1 MQKETTTK
9 FPNYYIVLFF
19 FTLLYINCGNK
30 NSNRGDLF
38 YYNEDAGISSLD
50 PAFAKDQ
57 NNIWAVTQL
66 YNGLV
71 ELDSNLHII
80 PSLAKRW
87 NISDSGKTYTFYLRD
102 DIYFQDHDCFA
113 NGKGRKLNSKDIAYS
128 LIRIFDPATASPGA
142 WLLNEKWLPIANP
155 KTDKDIYHNN
165 KLIETPND
173 STVVIHIAKAFP
185 PFLGQLAMPYCFAIP
200 HEAIEKYGKD
210 FRSHPVGTGSF
221 QLKFWE
227 DGVKMVMERNPL
239 YFEKDSYNKPLPYL
253 NGIVVSFIGSKH
265 SAFLEFLQGK
275 LDFVNG
281 LESSFK
287 DDVLTKSGSLK
298 QHYHGKFK
306 LVLGNYLNT
315 EYLGFLVDDSL
326 PLSKN
331 SPFAN
336 ICFRQAISHAINR
349 KEMVAQLRNN
359 IGNGN
364 VGGFI
369 PKGLPGN
376 IEDDIYEYNPE
387 KARELLHKSGYN
399 KKDEIVLYTT
409 KNYLDL
415 TVYIQNQLTAIGI
428 KCKIENNPGTT
439 HRQMVAKSQALFFR
453 GSWIADYPDAENY
466 LSLFFSKNFCPSGP
480 NYFHYKNSAIDNL
493 YASSLTITNDSIRTK
508 LYSTI
513 DKKIMDDAPVVV
525 LFYDRSIRL
534 LQNNISGLPT
544 NPLNLLVLKRTK
556 KLP

>member
-1 MQKETTTK
+1 M
-9 FPNYYIVLFF
+9 FPNHKNTNCYYILAGVFITLFF
-19 FTLLYINCGNK
+19 ANCSNSNK
-30 NSNRGDLF
+30 NRNDIF
-38 YYNEDAGISSLD
+38 YYNEDAGITSLD

-71 ELDSNLHII
+71 ELDSNLNII
-80 PSLAKRW
+80 PAIAKSW
-87 NISDSGKTYTFYLRD
+87 EITDSGKTYTFYLRN
-102 DIYFQDHDCFA
+102 DIYFHDHECFA
-113 NGKGRKLNSKDIAYS
+113 NGKGRKLISKDIAFS
-128 LIRIFDPATASPGA
+128 LIRIFDPTTASTGA
-142 WLLNEKWLPIANP
+142 WLLNEKWLPITNP

-173 STVVIHIAKAFP
+173 TTLIIHIAKAFP
-185 PFLGQLAMPYCFAIP
+185 PFLGQLTMPYCFVVP

-210 FRSHPVGTGSF
+210 FRAHPVGTGPF

-227 DGVKMVMERNPL
+227 DGVKMVMERNTH
-239 YFEKDSYNKPLPYL
+239 YFEKDIYHKPLPYL

-265 SAFLEFLQGK
+265 GAFLEFLQGK

-287 DDVLTKSGSLK
+287 DDVLTKSGGLK
-298 QHYHGKFK
+298 QQYNNKFK

-315 EYLGFLVDDSL
+315 EYLGFLMDDSL
-326 PLSKN
+326 PLAKN

-336 ICFRQAISHAINR
+336 IYFRQAINYAINR

-376 IEDDIYEYNPE
+376 IEENIYTYNPE

-399 KKDEIVLYTT
+399 KKDEIVIYTT

-415 TVYIQNQLTAIGI
+415 TVYIQNQLAAIGI
-428 KCKIENNPGTT
+428 NCKIENNPGPT

-466 LSLFFSKNFCPSGP
+466 LSLFYSKNFCPSGP
-480 NYFHYKNSAIDNL
+480 NYFHYKNSTIDNL
-493 YASSLTITNDSIRTK
+493 YTQSLTITNDSIRTK
-508 LYSTI
+508 LYSDI
-513 DKKIMDDAPVVV
+513 DKKIMNDAPVVT

-534 LQNNISGLPT
+534 VQNNISNLPT
-544 NPLNLLVLKRTK
+544 NPLNLLVLKNTK
-556 KLP
+556 KAY

>member
-1 MQKETTTK
+1 MFSK
-9 FPNYYIVLFF
+9 FINTNYYNIGTFVFIII
-19 FTLLYINCGNK
+19 LLANCNSFNK
-30 NSNRGDLF
+30 NRNDLF
-38 YYNEDAGISSLD
+38 YYNEDSGITSLD
-50 PAFAKDQ
+50 PGFAKDQ

-71 ELDSNLHII
+71 ELDSNLNII
-80 PSLAKRW
+80 HSLAKKW
-87 NISDSGKTYTFYLRD
+87 EITDSGKTYTFHLRD

-113 NGKGRKLNSKDIAYS
+113 NGKGRKLNSKDIAFS

-142 WLLNEKWLPIANP
+142 WLLNEKWLPITNP
-155 KTDKDIYHNN
+155 KTDKNIYNN
-165 KLIETPND
+165 SKLIETPND
-173 STVVIHIAKAFP
+173 TTVIIHIAKAFP
-185 PFLGQLAMPYCFAIP
+185 PFLGQLTMPYCFIIP
-200 HEAIEKYGKD
+200 YEAIEKYGKD
-210 FRSHPVGTGSF
+210 FRSHPAGTGPF

-227 DGVKMVMERNPL
+227 DGVKLVMERNPH
-239 YFEKDSYNKPLPYL
+239 YFEKDKDSKPLPYL

-298 QHYHGKFK
+298 QKYDSKFK

-336 ICFRQAISHAINR
+336 IYFRQAISYAINR

-376 IEDDIYEYNPE
+376 IEDNIYTYSPE

-399 KKDEIVLYTT
+399 KKNEITIYTT

-415 TVYIQNQLTAIGI
+415 TVYIQNQLAAIGI

-439 HRQMVAKSQALFFR
+439 QRQMVAKSQALFFR

-466 LSLFFSKNFCPSGP
+466 LSLFYSKNFCPSGP
-480 NYFHYKNSAIDNL
+480 NYFHYTNLEIDKL
-493 YASSLTITNDSIRTK
+493 YTSSLTITNDSIRTK
-508 LYSTI
+508 LYNII

-534 LQNNISGLPT
+534 VQNNITNLPT
-544 NPLNLLVLKRTK
+544 NPLNLLVLKNTK
-556 KLP
+556 KSP